1 MNLAW
6 ILARNTFREAIR
18 DRLLVAVI
26 VFGTVLVTASVVLAP
41 LTLGE
46 EERVVRDLGL
56 SAVSTFTVLL
66 IILVGTGMVYREIQQ
81 RTIDTL
87 LTQPVGR
94 SHFILGKFFGL
105 YGSILVSV
113 LALGAVYLAVVALFG
128 GGLFPG
134 LLLAIGLT
142 ALEAMVVTAVAIFF
156 SSVASP
162 LLSSLFTFLV
172 LLAGHFGGTLK
183 ALAEQSGGPVL
194 SGITRA
200 MYFVLPSLHQ
210 FDVRNNIL
218 SSIPVPTAQ
227 VVGCAVYA
235 VLYSSALIVCTIL
248 VFRRRDFD

>member
-1 MNLAW
+1 MTLAW

-18 DRLLVAVI
+18 DKLLVAVI

-56 SAVSTFTVLL
+56 SAVSIFTVLL
-66 IILVGTGMVYREIQQ
+66 IILVGTGMVFREIQQ

-87 LTQPVGR
+87 LTQPVSR

-105 YGSILVSV
+105 YGSIFVS
-113 LALGAVYLAVVALFG
+113 LAALGAVYLAVVALFG
-128 GGLFPG
+128 GGIFRGLFVA
-134 LLLAIGLT
+134 LALT
-142 ALEAMVVTAVAIFF
+142 ACEAIVVTAVAIFF

-172 LLAGHFGGTLK
+172 ILAGHFGETLR
-183 ALAEQSGGPVL
+183 ALAEQSGGVVL
-194 SGITRA
+194 SGITTG

-218 SSIPVPTAQ
+218 SAVPVSTTQIA
-227 VVGCAVYA
+227 GCAAYA
-235 VLYSSALIVCTIL
+235 ILYSAALILATIL
-248 VFRRRDFD
+248 VFQRRDFD